1 MLFSIDQNDYIDD
14 IPYEKDYR
22 RWRAALTDAE
32 YGAIVTELNGKIDG
46 GEIHTSSW
54 IPGDDWSG
62 TVYDPI
68 YRKSCN
74 YDSNTA
80 GLCFG
85 LFLWVVLMEHPDT
98 WAFGRYEKDGVPIKG
113 LTYFKIA
120 NPPVKRLARQDEE
133 A

>member
-1 MLFSIDQNDYIDD
+1 MLFSMDQNDYIDD

-32 YGAIVTELNGKIDG
+32 YGAIVAELNGKIDG

-74 YDSNTA
+74 YDSNAA

-85 LFLWVVLMEHPDT
+85 LFLWVVLRNFCKSPRSDPAT
-98 WAFGRYEKDGVPIKG
+98 A
-113 LTYFKIA
+113 
-120 NPPVKRLARQDEE
+120 
-133 A
+133 